1 MNNIKL
7 VREEVRE
14 IQSGDYPEQ
23 IKKLCADWFE
33 FADRNEKLYLA
44 ASINYELAELHRKEL
59 DSLKQDAGAEIHD
72 IMVRYKIRLSAA
84 DALAKKAQC
93 LSDEA
98 KAAPFDEVGIIIDPQ
113 TLAELDTA
121 LRQYREV
128 T

>member
-1 MNNIKL
+1 MTKDIKL
-7 VREEVRE
+7 GREEVQE

-84 DALAKKAQC
+84 DALATAVPY
-93 LSDEA
+93 LLELVREHIATANDLH
-98 KAAPFDEVGIIIDPQ
+98 EVRDVD
-113 TLAELDTA
+113 AA
-121 LRQYREV
+121 LRKYREV
-128 T
+128 RK